1 MLSPTQKI
9 TASKT
14 KPCAVCFV
22 MRVCCVSGGSFWWL
36 AGFEGDNGRMALK
49 LADRIWVRMCCDLAE
64 IRRPTKGHRRHQ
76 HAVAA
81 RAGAGA

>member
-1 MLSPTQKI
+1 
-9 TASKT
+9 
-14 KPCAVCFV
+14 
-22 MRVCCVSGGSFWWL
+22 
-36 AGFEGDNGRMALK
+36 LK
-49 LADRIWVRMCCDLAE
+49 LANIIWVRMCCDLAE